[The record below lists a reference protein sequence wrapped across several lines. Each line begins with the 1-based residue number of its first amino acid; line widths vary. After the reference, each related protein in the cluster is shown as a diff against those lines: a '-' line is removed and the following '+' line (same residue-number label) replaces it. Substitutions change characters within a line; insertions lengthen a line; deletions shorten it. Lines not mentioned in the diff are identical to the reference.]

1 MTIKGSSGFIFENPV
16 IFQFD
21 FSGFYGYVI
30 MRIIFSGRKGYLQN
44 NVASVE
50 DRTPGQ
56 LYKFAFAISIFTI
69 LYNVAEGLVSTYL
82 GFEDASLTLFGFGA
96 DSFIEAI
103 SGFGIA
109 HMVARVQHNAG
120 ERRDD
125 FERTALRITGTSFYV
140 LVAGLTTTSVY
151 NIAAGHRPRTTLWGV
166 IISLISISVMWAL
179 IVSKRRVGTQLHSE
193 AILADARC
201 TKICIYMS
209 FVLLASSAIY
219 ELTHLPYVDS
229 IGTLGLAYFSFQEGK
244 ECFAKARSDKLCAH

>member
-1 MTIKGSSGFIFENPV
+1 VHNH
-16 IFQFD
+16 
-21 FSGFYGYVI
+21 
-30 MRIIFSGRKGYLQN
+30 
-44 NVASVE
+44 VAAVG
-50 DRTPGQ
+50 DRPLNQ

-82 GFEDASLTLFGFGA
+82 GYEDASLTLFGFGA
-96 DSFIEAI
+96 DSFIEAL

-109 HMVARVQHNAG
+109 HMVARIQHNAG

-140 LVAGLTTTSVY
+140 LVAGLTITSVY
-151 NIAAGHRPRTTLWGV
+151 NIATNHQPQTTLWGV

-179 IVSKRRVGTQLHSE
+179 IVAKRKLGTQLHSE

-219 ELTHLPYVDS
+219 ELTHLPYIDS
-229 IGTLGLAYFSFQEGK
+229 IGTLGLAYFSYQEGK
-244 ECFAKARSDKLCAH
+244 ECFAKAKSDALCAH